1 MERNEIFI
9 KLNEIFIDV
18 LDLDESPN
26 LTDETTA
33 DDLEA
38 WDSLSNVQLVVAIE
52 KQFGIKFTSYE
63 ISSWIDVGELVDCIL
78 KKLS

>member
-1 MERNEIFI
+1 MERKEVFE

-33 DDLEA
+33 EDIED

-52 KQFGIKFTSYE
+52 KFFGIKFTSYE
-63 ISSWIDVGELVDCIL
+63 ITSWIDVGEMVDCIL